1 LTVEGALFLGAR
13 RYNMVKLFQRGEVM
27 AKARKVRKAKPS
39 PNGRRPERM
48 ILTAEESRKRM
59 EDFEKRKEDFIA
71 FVRKGTRR
79 GIYS

>member
-1 LTVEGALFLGAR
+1 MALFFWTPSLQYGG
-13 RYNMVKLFQRGEVM
+13 VFFQRGEVM
-27 AKARKVRKAKPS
+27 AKIRRVKAS
-39 PNGRRPERM
+39 VNGRRPER
-48 ILTAEESRKRM
+48 IKLTAEESRKRM